1 MPKHGLQLSTSFRK
15 PETLRRFTLIELLVV
30 IAIIAILAAMLM
42 PALQQARER
51 AKSAN
56 CLSQQKQIIFAYLSY
71 GSGNDGW
78 FLCTYHAKLGGSW
91 GDRMVN
97 AKLVG
102 NKKIFLCPER
112 EDPAAGSGSNYGI
125 GLNYRSFGLT
135 HNDDGKRYYVREPE
149 LTRYHNNSKL
159 VTFVDVPF
167 KSQASHC
174 NGYYGYA
181 GQGIMEINGTT
192 AYYMVSVRHSM
203 AANAAFLDG
212 HGATL
217 KYPEIK
223 QKIFWYPQYDSATG
237 KTSFVNTGSF

>member
-1 MPKHGLQLSTSFRK
+1 MSQHKLQSSASFRK
-15 PETLRRFTLIELLVV
+15 PETVRRFTLIELLVV

-51 AKSAN
+51 AKSTN

-71 GSGNDGW
+71 ASGSDGW
-78 FLCTYHAKLGGSW
+78 LLCTYHGKLGGSW
-91 GDRMVN
+91 GDRLVN

-135 HNDDGKRYYVREPE
+135 ENNNGKRYYVRESE
-149 LTRYHNNSKL
+149 ITRYHNNSKL

-174 NGYYGYA
+174 NGYYGSV

-192 AYYMVSVRHSM
+192 AYHMISVRHNL
-203 AANAAFLDG
+203 AANVAFFDG
-212 HGATL
+212 HGGTL

-223 QKIFWYPQYDSATG
+223 QKIFWHPQYDSD
-237 KTSFVNTGSF
+237 TSTSTFVNTGSF